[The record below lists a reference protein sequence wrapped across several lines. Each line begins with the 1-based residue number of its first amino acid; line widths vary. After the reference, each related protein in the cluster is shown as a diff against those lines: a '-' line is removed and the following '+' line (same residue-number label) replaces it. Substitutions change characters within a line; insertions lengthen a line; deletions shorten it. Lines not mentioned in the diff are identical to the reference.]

1 MNPNSIKYKNPGSS
15 STTRFERIHTVIF
28 DNKENAELL
37 IAKEIIKLIKKNNKK
52 NKKTV
57 LGLATG
63 SSPKG
68 VYKNLIELH
77 KKEKVSFKKV
87 VTFNL
92 DEYYCISKDH
102 KESYHQFMDNNLFNH
117 TDIDRNNINIPDS
130 DLEKKMIDNFCNDY
144 EKKIKSFGGI
154 DIQILGIGANGH
166 IGFNEPGSN
175 LNSITRLVKLDYQT
189 RNDARL
195 NFNGIKNV
203 PSSAITMGIK
213 TILASKRIIL
223 MAWGKSKSNAIKKAV
238 ELRQNVKVP
247 ASLIQSHDNATI
259 ILDKDSSSLLTRI
272 SQPWQ
277 VGEQP
282 LDDEMRNRAIHWL
295 STKTEKPIL
304 RLTEKDYNQNNLSD
318 LLVQKSHYDI
328 NLEAFNKL
336 QRTIT
341 GWPGGK
347 PNADDTHRPERKKP
361 AKKRVIIFSPHP
373 DDDVVSMGGTFDRL
387 VSQGHDVH
395 VAYQTSGNIAVSN
408 EEVLKFVELY
418 EDFFDR
424 SSNLISELKNVLSD
438 ENKIIKDRSV
448 RKLASLIRE
457 KESLAATRFIGLNDS
472 NVHFLKLPF
481 YETGKIIKNKPTS
494 LDLKIMCDL
503 IKSIKPHQIY
513 AAGDLADPHG
523 THKVCIELLF
533 ESLKNLNK
541 LNFMKDCWVW
551 LYRGAWHEWDSHE
564 IDMAV
569 PLSPEQVLRKRRA
582 IFYHQSQNNSV
593 MFQGDDER
601 EFWQRVEE
609 RNREIAITYNEL
621 GMADYQAMETFRRY
635 HF

>member
-1 MNPNSIKYKNPGSS
+1 MINKVIKYNNPGSS

-28 DNKENAELL
+28 DDREHAEFL
-37 IAKEIIKLIKKNNKK
+37 IAEEIKKLIKKNNKK
-52 NKKTV
+52 NKTTV

-63 SSPKG
+63 SSPIG
-68 VYKNLIELH
+68 VYKKLIHFH
-77 KKEKVSFKKV
+77 KNEDLSFKNV

-92 DEYYCISKDH
+92 DEYYGLKKDH
-102 KESYHQFMDNNLFNH
+102 KQSYNQFMNVNFFNYV
-117 TDIDRNNINIPDS
+117 DIKRENIHIPDGEL
-130 DLEKKMIDNFCNDY
+130 DKKSIVDFCKNY
-144 EKKIKSFGGI
+144 EKRIKSYGGI

-175 LNSITRLVKLDYQT
+175 LNSITRLVKLDYKT

-203 PSSAITMGIK
+203 PTYAITMGIK
-213 TILASKRIIL
+213 TILSSKRIIL
-223 MAWGKSKSNAIKKAV
+223 MAWGQGKSESIRKAV
-238 ELRQNVKVP
+238 ELRQNLKIP
-247 ASLIQSHDNATI
+247 ASLLQSHDNTTFV
-259 ILDKDSSSLLTRI
+259 LDCSSSAMLTRI

-277 VGEQP
+277 VGQFK
-282 LDDEMRNRAIHWL
+282 LDDEMITRAIHWL
-295 STKTEKPIL
+295 SSKTEKPIL

-318 LLVQKSHYDI
+318 LLVDKSHYDL
-328 NLEAFNKL
+328 NLDIFNKL

-347 PNADDTHRPERKKP
+347 ANSDDTHRPERKSP
-361 AKKRVIIFSPHP
+361 TKKRVIIFSPHP

-387 VSQGHDVH
+387 VSQGHEVH

-418 EDFFDR
+418 EDFFHR
-424 SSNLISELKNVLSD
+424 SSNTIDEIKLLLSD
-438 ENKIIKDRSV
+438 EKKIIKDKRV

-457 KESLAATRFIGLNDS
+457 KESLAATRFLGLPDS
-472 NVHFLKLPF
+472 KVHFLGLPF
-481 YETGKIIKNKPTS
+481 YETGKIKKSKPS
-494 LDLKIMCDL
+494 SKDLNIMCDL
-503 IKSIKPHQIY
+503 IKSIKPHQIF

-533 ESLKNLNK
+533 ECLKK
-541 LNFMKDCWVW
+541 LKKLDFMKDCWVW
-551 LYRGAWHEWDSHE
+551 LYRGAWHEWESHE

-569 PLSPEQVLRKRRA
+569 PLSPEQVLKKRRA

-593 MFQGDDER
+593 MFKGDDER
-601 EFWQRVEE
+601 EFWQRVEQ
-609 RNREIAITYNEL
+609 RNRDVAIIYNQL
-621 GMADYQAMETFRRY
+621 GMADYQAIETFRRY
-635 HF
+635 YF

>member
-37 IAKEIIKLIKKNNKK
+37 IAKEIIQLIQKNNKK

-68 VYKNLIELH
+68 VYKNLIEIH

-92 DEYYCISKDH
+92 DEYYGISKDH
-102 KESYHQFMDNNLFNH
+102 KESYNQFMDENLFNH
-117 TDIDRNNINIPDS
+117 TDIDRNNIHIPDG
-130 DLEKKMIDNFCNDY
+130 DLNKKVIDNFCKDY
-144 EKKIKSFGGI
+144 EKKIKSYGGI

-189 RNDARL
+189 RHDARL

-213 TILASKRIIL
+213 TILTSKRIIL
-223 MAWGKSKSNAIKKAV
+223 MAWGKSKSNAIKKTV
-238 ELRQNVKVP
+238 EVRQNVNVP
-247 ASLIQSHDNATI
+247 ASLIQSHNNATI
-259 ILDKDSSSLLTRI
+259 VLDMDSSSLLTRI

-277 VGEQP
+277 VGEQT
-282 LDDEMRNRAIHWL
+282 LDEEMKNRAIHWL
-295 STKTEKPIL
+295 SSKTEKPIL

-347 PNADDTHRPERKKP
+347 PNADDTHRPERKNP

-424 SSNLISELKNVLSD
+424 SSSLISELKNLLSD
-438 ENKIIKDRSV
+438 EKKIIKDRSV

-481 YETGKIIKNKPTS
+481 YETGKIKKNKPNS
-494 LDLKIMCDL
+494 DDLKIMCDL
-503 IKSIKPHQIY
+503 IKSIKPHQIF

-533 ESLKNLNK
+533 HSLKNLKK

-569 PLSPEQVLRKRRA
+569 PLSPLQVLRKRRA

-601 EFWQRVEE
+601 EFWQRVED
-609 RNREIAITYNEL
+609 RNREIAITYNDL

>member
-1 MNPNSIKYKNPGSS
+1 MNHNSIKYKNPGSS

-37 IAKEIIKLIKKNNKK
+37 IAKEIIQLIQKNNKK

-68 VYKNLIELH
+68 VYKNLIEIH

-102 KESYHQFMDNNLFNH
+102 KQSYHQFMDENLFNH
-117 TDIDRNNINIPDS
+117 LDIDRNNIHIPEANLD
-130 DLEKKMIDNFCNDY
+130 KKMIDNFCKEY
-144 EKKIKSFGGI
+144 EKKIKSYGGI

-189 RNDARL
+189 RYDARL

-213 TILASKRIIL
+213 TILASNRIIL

-238 ELRQNVKVP
+238 EVRQNVKVP
-247 ASLIQSHDNATI
+247 ASSIQSHNNATI
-259 ILDKDSSSLLTRI
+259 VLDKDSSSLLTRI

-277 VGEQP
+277 VGEQT
-282 LDDEMRNRAIHWL
+282 LDDEMKNRAIHWL
-295 STKTEKPIL
+295 SSKTKKPIL

-347 PNADDTHRPERKKP
+347 PNADDNHRPERKNP

-387 VSQGHDVH
+387 VSQGHEVH

-424 SSNLISELKNVLSD
+424 SSNLISELKNLLSD
-438 ENKIIKDRSV
+438 EKKIIKDRSV
-448 RKLASLIRE
+448 RKLASVIRE

-481 YETGKIIKNKPTS
+481 YETGKIKKNKPTS
-494 LDLKIMCDL
+494 KDLKIMCDL
-503 IKSIKPHQIY
+503 IKSIKPHQIF

-533 ESLKNLNK
+533 ESLKNLKK

>member
-1 MNPNSIKYKNPGSS
+1 MNPSSIKYKNPGSS

-37 IAKEIIKLIKKNNKK
+37 IAKEIIKLIQKNNKK

-92 DEYYCISKDH
+92 DEYYGVSKDH
-102 KESYHQFMDNNLFNH
+102 KESYHQFMDENLFNH
-117 TDIDRNNINIPDS
+117 IDIDRNNIHIPDGN
-130 DLEKKMIDNFCNDY
+130 LNKKLIDNFCKDY
-144 EKKIKSFGGI
+144 EKKIKYHGGI

-175 LNSITRLVKLDYQT
+175 FNSITRLVKLDYQT

-213 TILASKRIIL
+213 TILGSKRIIL
-223 MAWGKSKSNAIKKAV
+223 MAWGRSKSNAIKKAV
-238 ELRQNVKVP
+238 EVRQNVKVP
-247 ASLIQSHDNATI
+247 ASLIQSHHNATI
-259 ILDKDSSSLLTRI
+259 VLDKDSSSLLTRI

-282 LDDEMRNRAIHWL
+282 LDDEMKNRAIHWL
-295 STKTEKPIL
+295 SSKTEKPIL

-318 LLVQKSHYDI
+318 LLVQQSHYDI

-347 PNADDTHRPERKKP
+347 PNADDTHRPERKNP

-424 SSNLISELKNVLSD
+424 SSNLISELKNLLSD
-438 ENKIIKDRSV
+438 EKKIIKDRSV

-481 YETGKIIKNKPTS
+481 YETGKIKKNKPTS
-494 LDLKIMCDL
+494 KDLKIMCDL
-503 IKSIKPHQIY
+503 IKTIKPHQIF

-533 ESLKNLNK
+533 DALKNLKK

-593 MFQGDDER
+593 MFQGNDER

>member
-15 STTRFERIHTVIF
+15 STTRFERVHTVIF

-37 IAKEIIKLIKKNNKK
+37 IAKEIVKLIQKNNKK

-87 VTFNL
+87 ITFNL
-92 DEYYCISKDH
+92 DEYYSIAKNH
-102 KESYHQFMDNNLFNH
+102 KESYHQFMDEKLFNH
-117 TDIDRNNINIPDS
+117 VDIDRNNIYIPKG
-130 DLEKKMIDNFCNDY
+130 DLDKKMIDDFCKAY
-144 EKKIKSFGGI
+144 EKKIKSYGGI

-189 RNDARL
+189 RHDARL

-223 MAWGKSKSNAIKKAV
+223 MAWGKSKSNAIKKSV
-238 ELRQNVKVP
+238 EVRQNVKVP
-247 ASLIQSHDNATI
+247 ASLIQSHNNATI
-259 ILDKDSSSLLTRI
+259 VLDKDSSSLLTRI

-277 VGEQP
+277 VGEQS
-282 LDDEMRNRAIHWL
+282 LDDEMKYKAIHWL
-295 STKTEKPIL
+295 SAKTEKPIL

-318 LLVQKSHYDI
+318 LLVQKSHYDLNI
-328 NLEAFNKL
+328 EAFNKL
-336 QRTIT
+336 QETIT

-347 PNADDTHRPERKKP
+347 PNADDTKRPERKNP

-424 SSNLISELKNVLSD
+424 SSNLISELKNLLSD
-438 ENKIIKDRSV
+438 EKKIIKDRSV

-481 YETGKIIKNKPTS
+481 YETGKIKKNKPTS
-494 LDLKIMCDL
+494 KDLKIMCDL
-503 IKSIKPHQIY
+503 IKSIKPHQIF

-533 ESLKNLNK
+533 DALKNLKK

-609 RNREIAITYNEL
+609 RNREIAITYNAL

>member
-1 MNPNSIKYKNPGSS
+1 MNPSSIKYKNPGSS

-28 DNKENAELL
+28 DSKENAEVL
-37 IAKEIIKLIKKNNKK
+37 IAKEIIKCIKKNNKK
-52 NKKTV
+52 NNKTV

-68 VYKNLIELH
+68 VYNKLIEIH

-92 DEYYCISKDH
+92 DEYYSISKDH
-102 KESYHQFMDNNLFNH
+102 KQSYHQFMDENLFNH
-117 TDIDRNNINIPDS
+117 IDIDRDNIHIPDG
-130 DLEKKMIDNFCNDY
+130 DMDKKMVDKFCKEY

-189 RNDARL
+189 RYDARL

-203 PSSAITMGIK
+203 PSSALTMGIK

-238 ELRQNVKVP
+238 EVRQNVKLP

-259 ILDKDSSSLLTRI
+259 VLDKDSSSLLTRI

-282 LDDEMRNRAIHWL
+282 LDDEMKNRAIHWL
-295 STKTEKPIL
+295 SSKTEKPIL

-347 PNADDTHRPERKKP
+347 PNADDTHRPERKNP
-361 AKKRVIIFSPHP
+361 AQKRVIIFSPHP

-424 SSNLISELKNVLSD
+424 SSNLISELKNLLSD
-438 ENKIIKDRSV
+438 EKKIIKDRSV

-481 YETGKIIKNKPTS
+481 YETGKIKKNKPTS
-494 LDLKIMCDL
+494 KDLKIMCDL
-503 IKSIKPHQIY
+503 IKSIKPHQIF

-533 ESLKNLNK
+533 ESLKHLKK

-609 RNREIAITYNEL
+609 RNREIAITYNDL

>member
-1 MNPNSIKYKNPGSS
+1 MSLKNINYKNPGSS
-15 STTRFERIHTVIF
+15 STTRFEKIHTVIF
-28 DNKENAELL
+28 DDKKTAEFLV
-37 IAKEIIKLIKKNNKK
+37 AEEIKKLIEKNNKK

-63 SSPKG
+63 SSPVG
-68 VYKNLIELH
+68 VYNQLIDFHKNDKL
-77 KKEKVSFKKV
+77 SFKNV
-87 VTFNL
+87 VTYNL
-92 DEYYCISKDH
+92 DEYYGLEKNH
-102 KESYHQFMDNNLFNH
+102 KQSYHQFMDEKLFNH
-117 TDIDRNNINIPDS
+117 IDISRDNINIPDGK
-130 DLEKKMIDNFCNDY
+130 LNKNNIDKYCKDY
-144 EKKIKSFGGI
+144 ENMINSQGGI
-154 DIQILGIGANGH
+154 DIQILGIGVNGH

-175 LNSITRLVKLDYQT
+175 TNSVTRLVKLDYQT

-195 NFNGIKNV
+195 DFNGIKNV

-213 TILASKRIIL
+213 TILKSKRIIL
-223 MAWGKSKSNAIKKAV
+223 MAWGLGKSNAVKKAV
-238 ELRQNVKVP
+238 ELKQSVKVP
-247 ASLIQSHDNATI
+247 ASLLQSHNNVTF
-259 ILDKDSSSLLTRI
+259 ILDESSASLLTRI
-272 SQPWQ
+272 SQPWE
-277 VGEQP
+277 VGQQAN
-282 LDDEMRNRAIHWL
+282 DEEMINRAIHWL
-295 STKTEKPIL
+295 SAKTEKPIL

-318 LLVQKSHYDI
+318 LLVDKSHYEL
-328 NLEAFNKL
+328 NLDVFNKL

-347 PNADDTHRPERKKP
+347 PNADDTYRPERKSP
-361 AKKRVIIFSPHP
+361 AKKRIIIFSPHP

-424 SSNLISELKNVLSD
+424 SSNFINQMKELLSD
-438 ENKIIKDRSV
+438 QKKIINDKSI

-457 KESLAATRFIGLNDS
+457 KESLAATRFIGLPDS
-472 NVHFLKLPF
+472 NVHFLSLPF
-481 YETGKIIKNKPTS
+481 YETGKIKKNQPSKKD
-494 LDLKIMCDL
+494 LDIMCDL
-503 IKSIKPHQIY
+503 IKSVKPHQIF
-513 AAGDLADPHG
+513 AAGDLSDPHG

-533 ESLKNLNK
+533 DCLKK
-541 LNFMKDCWVW
+541 LKKIDFMQDCWVW
-551 LYRGAWHEWDSHE
+551 LYRGAWHEWDTHE

-609 RNREIAITYNEL
+609 RNREIAIRYNEL

>member
-1 MNPNSIKYKNPGSS
+1 MNLSSIKYKNPGSS

-37 IAKEIIKLIKKNNKK
+37 IAKEIIQLIQKNNKK

-68 VYKNLIELH
+68 VYKNLIEIH

-102 KESYHQFMDNNLFNH
+102 KQSYHQFMDENLFNH
-117 TDIDRNNINIPDS
+117 LDIDRNNIHIPDG
-130 DLEKKMIDNFCNDY
+130 DLDKKMIDKFCKEY
-144 EKKIKSFGGI
+144 EKKIKSYGGI

-189 RNDARL
+189 RYDARL

-238 ELRQNVKVP
+238 EIRQNVKLP

-259 ILDKDSSSLLTRI
+259 VLDKDSSSLLTRI
-272 SQPWQ
+272 SEPWQ
-277 VGEQP
+277 VGEQT
-282 LDDEMRNRAIHWL
+282 LDDEMKNRAIHWL
-295 STKTEKPIL
+295 SSKTQKPIL

-318 LLVQKSHYDI
+318 LLVEKSHYDI

-341 GWPGGK
+341 GWPAGK
-347 PNADDTHRPERKKP
+347 PNADDTHRPERKIP
-361 AKKRVIIFSPHP
+361 TKKRVIIFSPHP

-424 SSNLISELKNVLSD
+424 SSNLISDLKYLLSD
-438 ENKIIKDRSV
+438 KKRIIKDRSV

-472 NVHFLKLPF
+472 NVHFLNLPF
-481 YETGKIIKNKPTS
+481 YETGKIKKNKPTS
-494 LDLKIMCDL
+494 KDLNIMCDL
-503 IKSIKPHQIY
+503 IKLIKPHQIF

-533 ESLKNLNK
+533 ESLNKLKK

-593 MFQGDDER
+593 MFQGEDER
-601 EFWQRVEE
+601 EFWQRVED

>member
-15 STTRFERIHTVIF
+15 STTRFERVHTVIF

-37 IAKEIIKLIKKNNKK
+37 IAKEIVKLIQKNNKK

-87 VTFNL
+87 ITFNL
-92 DEYYCISKDH
+92 DEYYSIAKNH
-102 KESYHQFMDNNLFNH
+102 KESYHQFMDEKLFNH
-117 TDIDRNNINIPDS
+117 VDIDRNNIYIPKG
-130 DLEKKMIDNFCNDY
+130 DLDKKMIDDFCKAY
-144 EKKIKSFGGI
+144 EKKIKSYGGI

-189 RNDARL
+189 RHDARL

-223 MAWGKSKSNAIKKAV
+223 MAWGKSKSNAIKKSV
-238 ELRQNVKVP
+238 EVRQNVKVP
-247 ASLIQSHDNATI
+247 ASLIQSHNNATI
-259 ILDKDSSSLLTRI
+259 VLDKDSSSLLTRI

-277 VGEQP
+277 VGEQS
-282 LDDEMRNRAIHWL
+282 LDDEMKYKAIHWL
-295 STKTEKPIL
+295 SAKTEKPIL

-318 LLVQKSHYDI
+318 LLVQKSHYDLNI
-328 NLEAFNKL
+328 EAFNKL
-336 QRTIT
+336 QETIT

-347 PNADDTHRPERKKP
+347 PNADDTKRPERKNP

-387 VSQGHDVH
+387 VSQGHEVH

-418 EDFFDR
+418 EEFFDR
-424 SSNLISELKNVLSD
+424 SSNLISELKNLLSD
-438 ENKIIKDRSV
+438 EKKIIKDRSV

-457 KESLAATRFIGLNDS
+457 KESLAATRFIGLTDS

-481 YETGKIIKNKPTS
+481 YETGQIKKNQPTS
-494 LDLKIMCDL
+494 KDLKIMCDL
-503 IKSIKPHQIY
+503 IKSIKPHQIF

-533 ESLKNLNK
+533 DALKNLKK

-609 RNREIAITYNEL
+609 RNREIAITYNAL

>member
-1 MNPNSIKYKNPGSS
+1 MNKKSIKYKNPGSS
-15 STTRFERIHTVIF
+15 SITRFERIHTEIF
-28 DNKENAELL
+28 DDKKNAEFL
-37 IAKEIIKLIKKNNKK
+37 IAKEIKKLIEKNNKK
-52 NKKTV
+52 NKITV

-63 SSPKG
+63 SSPLG
-68 VYKNLIELH
+68 VYKSLIDFH
-77 KKEKVSFKKV
+77 KNEKLSFKNV

-92 DEYYCISKDH
+92 DEYYGLEKDH
-102 KESYHQFMDNNLFNH
+102 KQSYHHFMDENLFNH
-117 TDIDRNNINIPDS
+117 IDIKRTNINIPDGFL
-130 DLEKKMIDNFCNDY
+130 DKKNIDKYCKEY
-144 EKKIKSFGGI
+144 EKKIESLGGI
-154 DIQILGIGANGH
+154 DIQILGIGVNGH

-195 NFNGIKNV
+195 DFNGIKNV
-203 PSSAITMGIK
+203 PTSAITMGIK
-213 TILASKRIIL
+213 TILNSKRIIL
-223 MAWGKSKSNAIKKAV
+223 IAWGQGKSEAIKRSV
-238 ELRQNVKVP
+238 ELRKNIKIP
-247 ASLIQSHDNATI
+247 ASLLQSHDNTTF
-259 ILDKDSSSLLTRI
+259 ILDNLSSSLLTRI

-277 VGEQP
+277 VGQLS
-282 LDDEMRNRAIHWL
+282 LDDEMINRSIHWL
-295 STKTEKPIL
+295 SRKTEKPIL
-304 RLTEKDYNQNNLSD
+304 RLTEQDYNQNNLSD
-318 LLVQKSHYDI
+318 LLVDKSHYDL
-328 NLEAFNKL
+328 NLSVFNKI

-347 PNADDTHRPERKKP
+347 PNADDKNRPERKNP
-361 AKKRVIIFSPHP
+361 NKKRVIIFSPHP

-424 SSNLISELKNVLSD
+424 SSNFMKELKDLLSD
-438 ENKIIKDRSV
+438 QKKIIKDLRV
-448 RKLASLIRE
+448 RKLASLIRQ

-472 NVHFLKLPF
+472 NVHFMGLPF
-481 YETGKIIKNKPTS
+481 YETGQIKKNSPGS
-494 LDLKIMCDL
+494 ADLKRVCDL
-503 IKSIKPHQIY
+503 IKLIKPHQIF

-533 ESLKNLNK
+533 DSLKK
-541 LNFMKDCWVW
+541 LKKLDFIKDCWVW
-551 LYRGAWHEWDSHE
+551 LYRGAWHEWESYE
-564 IDMAV
+564 VDMAV
-569 PLSPEQVLRKRRA
+569 PLSPEQVLKKRRA
-582 IFYHQSQNNSV
+582 IFYHQSQNNNV

-601 EFWQRVEE
+601 EFWQRVEQ
-609 RNREIAITYNEL
+609 RNRDSAIRYNEL

>member
-15 STTRFERIHTVIF
+15 STTRFERVHTVIF

-37 IAKEIIKLIKKNNKK
+37 IAKEIVKLIQKNNKK

-87 VTFNL
+87 ITFNL
-92 DEYYCISKDH
+92 DEYYSIAKNH
-102 KESYHQFMDNNLFNH
+102 KESYHQFMDEKLFNH
-117 TDIDRNNINIPDS
+117 VDIDRNNIYIPKG
-130 DLEKKMIDNFCNDY
+130 DLDKKMIDDFCKAY
-144 EKKIKSFGGI
+144 EKKIKSYGGI

-189 RNDARL
+189 RHDARL

-223 MAWGKSKSNAIKKAV
+223 MAWGKSKSNAIKKSV
-238 ELRQNVKVP
+238 EVRQNVKVP
-247 ASLIQSHDNATI
+247 ASLIQSHNNATI
-259 ILDKDSSSLLTRI
+259 VLDKDSSSLLTRI

-277 VGEQP
+277 VGEQS
-282 LDDEMRNRAIHWL
+282 LDDEMKYKAIHWL
-295 STKTEKPIL
+295 SAKTEKPIL

-318 LLVQKSHYDI
+318 LLVQKSHYDLNI
-328 NLEAFNKL
+328 EAFNKL
-336 QRTIT
+336 QETIT

-347 PNADDTHRPERKKP
+347 PNADDTKRPERKNP

-387 VSQGHDVH
+387 VSQGHEVH

-424 SSNLISELKNVLSD
+424 SSNLISELKNLLSD
-438 ENKIIKDRSV
+438 EKKIIKDRSV

-457 KESLAATRFIGLNDS
+457 KESLAATRFIGLTDS

-481 YETGKIIKNKPTS
+481 YETGQIKKNKPTS
-494 LDLKIMCDL
+494 KDLKIMCDL
-503 IKSIKPHQIY
+503 IKSIKPHQIF

-533 ESLKNLNK
+533 DALKNLKK

-609 RNREIAITYNEL
+609 RNREIAITYNAL

>member
-1 MNPNSIKYKNPGSS
+1 MNPSSIKYKNPGSS

-28 DNKENAELL
+28 DSKENAEVL
-37 IAKEIIKLIKKNNKK
+37 IAKEIIKCIKKNNKK

-68 VYKNLIELH
+68 VYNKLIEIH

-92 DEYYCISKDH
+92 DEYYSISKDH
-102 KESYHQFMDNNLFNH
+102 KQSYHQFMDENLFNH
-117 TDIDRNNINIPDS
+117 IDIDRDNIHIPDG
-130 DLEKKMIDNFCNDY
+130 DMDKKMVDKFCKEY

-189 RNDARL
+189 RHDARL

-213 TILASKRIIL
+213 TILASKRIVL
-223 MAWGKSKSNAIKKAV
+223 MAWGKSKSNAIKNAV
-238 ELRQNVKVP
+238 EVRQNVKVP
-247 ASLIQSHDNATI
+247 ASLIQSHGNATI

-282 LDDEMRNRAIHWL
+282 LDDEMKNRAIHWL
-295 STKTEKPIL
+295 SSKTEKPIL

-347 PNADDTHRPERKKP
+347 PNADDTHRPERKNP
-361 AKKRVIIFSPHP
+361 AQKRVIIFSPHP

-424 SSNLISELKNVLSD
+424 SSNLISELKNLLSD
-438 ENKIIKDRSV
+438 EKKIIKDRSV

-481 YETGKIIKNKPTS
+481 YETGKIKKNKPTS
-494 LDLKIMCDL
+494 KDLKIMCDL
-503 IKSIKPHQIY
+503 IKSIKPHQIF

-533 ESLKNLNK
+533 DSLKNLKK

-609 RNREIAITYNEL
+609 RNREIAITYNAL

>member
-15 STTRFERIHTVIF
+15 STTRFERVHTVIF

-37 IAKEIIKLIKKNNKK
+37 IAKEIVKLIQKNNKK

-87 VTFNL
+87 ITFNL
-92 DEYYCISKDH
+92 DEYYSIAKNH
-102 KESYHQFMDNNLFNH
+102 KESYHQFMDEKLFNH
-117 TDIDRNNINIPDS
+117 VDIDRNNIYIPKG
-130 DLEKKMIDNFCNDY
+130 DLDKKMIDDFCKAY
-144 EKKIKSFGGI
+144 EKKIKSYGGI

-189 RNDARL
+189 RHDARL

-223 MAWGKSKSNAIKKAV
+223 MAWGKSKSNAIKKSV
-238 ELRQNVKVP
+238 EVRQNVKVP
-247 ASLIQSHDNATI
+247 ASLIQSHNNATI
-259 ILDKDSSSLLTRI
+259 VLDKDSSSLLTRI

-277 VGEQP
+277 VGEQS
-282 LDDEMRNRAIHWL
+282 LDDEMKYKAIHWL
-295 STKTEKPIL
+295 SAKTEKPIL

-318 LLVQKSHYDI
+318 LLVQKSHYDLNI
-328 NLEAFNKL
+328 EAFNKL
-336 QRTIT
+336 QETIT

-347 PNADDTHRPERKKP
+347 PNADDTKRPERKNP

-424 SSNLISELKNVLSD
+424 SSNLISELKNLLSD
-438 ENKIIKDRSV
+438 EKKIIKDRSV

-457 KESLAATRFIGLNDS
+457 KESLAATRFIGLTDS

-481 YETGKIIKNKPTS
+481 YETGQIKKNKPTS
-494 LDLKIMCDL
+494 KDLKIMCDL
-503 IKSIKPHQIY
+503 IKSIKPHQIF

-533 ESLKNLNK
+533 DALKNLKK

-609 RNREIAITYNEL
+609 RNREIAITYNAL

>member
-37 IAKEIIKLIKKNNKK
+37 IAKEIIKLIQKNNKK

-68 VYKNLIELH
+68 VYNKLIEIH

-92 DEYYCISKDH
+92 DEYYSISKDH
-102 KESYHQFMDNNLFNH
+102 KQSYHQFMDENLFNH
-117 TDIDRNNINIPDS
+117 IDINRDNIHIPDG
-130 DLEKKMIDNFCNDY
+130 DLDKKMIDNFCKEY
-144 EKKIKSFGGI
+144 EKKIKSYGGI

-189 RNDARL
+189 RYDARL

-213 TILASKRIIL
+213 TILASNRIIL

-238 ELRQNVKVP
+238 EVRQNVKVP
-247 ASLIQSHDNATI
+247 ASLIQSHHNATI
-259 ILDKDSSSLLTRI
+259 VLDKDSSSLLTRI

-277 VGEQP
+277 VGEQS
-282 LDDEMRNRAIHWL
+282 LDDEMKNRAIHWL
-295 STKTEKPIL
+295 SSKTEKPIL

-347 PNADDTHRPERKKP
+347 PNADDTHRPERKNP

-387 VSQGHDVH
+387 VNQGHEVH

-424 SSNLISELKNVLSD
+424 SSNLISELKNLLSD
-438 ENKIIKDRSV
+438 EKKIIKDRSV

-481 YETGKIIKNKPTS
+481 YETGKIKKNKPTS
-494 LDLKIMCDL
+494 KDLKIMCDL
-503 IKSIKPHQIY
+503 IKSIKPHQIF

-533 ESLKNLNK
+533 ESLKNLKK

>member
-1 MNPNSIKYKNPGSS
+1 MNPSSIKYKNPGSS

-28 DNKENAELL
+28 DSKENAEVL
-37 IAKEIIKLIKKNNKK
+37 IAKEIIKCIKKNNKK
-52 NKKTV
+52 NNKTV

-68 VYKNLIELH
+68 VYNKLIEIH

-92 DEYYCISKDH
+92 DEYYSISKDH
-102 KESYHQFMDNNLFNH
+102 KQSYHQFMDENLFNH
-117 TDIDRNNINIPDS
+117 IDIDRDNIHIPDG
-130 DLEKKMIDNFCNDY
+130 DMDKKMVDKFCKEY

-189 RNDARL
+189 RHDARL

-223 MAWGKSKSNAIKKAV
+223 MAWGKSKSNAIKNAV
-238 ELRQNVKVP
+238 EVRQNVKVP
-247 ASLIQSHDNATI
+247 ASLIQSHGNATI

-282 LDDEMRNRAIHWL
+282 LDDEMKNRAIHWL
-295 STKTEKPIL
+295 SSKTEKPIL

-347 PNADDTHRPERKKP
+347 PNADDTHRPERKNP

-424 SSNLISELKNVLSD
+424 SSNLISELKNLLSD
-438 ENKIIKDRSV
+438 EKKIIKDRSV

-481 YETGKIIKNKPTS
+481 YETGKIKKNKPTS
-494 LDLKIMCDL
+494 KDLKIMCDL
-503 IKSIKPHQIY
+503 IKSIKPHQIF

-533 ESLKNLNK
+533 ESLKHLKK

-609 RNREIAITYNEL
+609 RNREIAITYNDL